1 MRSMYVKSFA
11 LLTVVGL
18 SSAMAFGQ
26 AAVDT
31 LKSRLVNQPVTV
43 KIEGLRISRGV
54 LFKSVDVRI
63 QDGVIQKRMFSTNA
77 ATDEV
82 LNPGDKVRVTKVEAA
97 SDKKSDFL
105 RLTIAAADGP
115 TVPVAFVFPK
125 GALATQDESQLEQVI
140 GTTFDLSSAGS
151 PAMQPIAPPPSP
163 PDGGTAR
170 NTAPSGWRIQAV
182 KDGNE
187 AAIAGVSRVNGR
199 QASAVMALT
208 CTGAEIRVRRNGLPD
223 AEPLKCIGDMDGGN
237 DVVKFSVGERPLEA
251 GSICVAY
258 EDDPKIAVLKLPVDL
273 GAGGLNE
280 IISSP
285 GSPMVIHIAFSDKPS
300 DEFVA
305 QFQLPQDAS
314 PIDFLHSCTK
324 SPDPGA
330 PATVDGCPV
339 LPGKGL
345 RKAELLTASG
355 KPYTVMDPDNDIG
368 MEWVIPKATKAHPIR
383 PKLTFACYYGVGLK
397 PGEAN
402 EPLEKKLIPISPKA
416 TVCTARGDVALGELD
431 ASCTGN

>member
-1 MRSMYVKSFA
+1 MYRKSFA

-31 LKSRLVNQPVTV
+31 LKSRLVNQSVTV

-63 QDGVIQKRMFSTNA
+63 LDGVIQKRMFSTNA

-82 LNPGDKVRVTKVEAA
+82 LNPGDKVRITKVEAA
-97 SDKKSDFL
+97 SDKKNDFL
-105 RLTIAAADGP
+105 RITIAAADGP

-125 GALATQDESQLEQVI
+125 GALATQDESQLEQVV
-140 GTTFDLSSAGS
+140 GTTFDLSAAGS
-151 PAMQPIAPPPSP
+151 PAMPAIAPPPPP
-163 PDGGTAR
+163 PDAGTTSNA
-170 NTAPSGWRIQAV
+170 APSGWRIQAS

-208 CTGAEIRVRRNGLPD
+208 CTGAEIRVRRIGLPD
-223 AEPLKCIGDMDGGN
+223 AEPLKCIGDMDRGN

-258 EDDPKIAVLKLPVDL
+258 EDDPKIPVLKLPVDL
-273 GAGGLNE
+273 GAGGLDE
-280 IISSP
+280 VVSSP

-314 PIDFLHSCTK
+314 PIDFLHSCNK
-324 SPDPGA
+324 AAAPDA
-330 PATVDGCPV
+330 QATTDACPV

-345 RKAELLTASG
+345 RKAEVLTALG
-355 KPYTVMDPDNDIG
+355 KPYKGPPTDNDIG
-368 MEWVIPKATKAHPIR
+368 VEWAIPKATKAHPVR
-383 PKLTFACYYGVGLK
+383 PKLTLACYYGVGLK
-397 PGEAN
+397 PGDPN
-402 EPLEKKLIPISPKA
+402 EPLEKKLIPISSKA
-416 TVCTARGDVALGELD
+416 TDCSARGDTALGDLS
-431 ASCTGN
+431 ATCTGN

>member
-1 MRSMYVKSFA
+1 
-11 LLTVVGL
+11 
-18 SSAMAFGQ
+18 MA
-26 AAVDT
+26 
-31 LKSRLVNQPVTV
+31 
-43 KIEGLRISRGV
+43 
-54 LFKSVDVRI
+54 
-63 QDGVIQKRMFSTNA
+63 
-77 ATDEV
+77 
-82 LNPGDKVRVTKVEAA
+82 
-97 SDKKSDFL
+97 
-105 RLTIAAADGP
+105 
-115 TVPVAFVFPK
+115 
-125 GALATQDESQLEQVI
+125 
-140 GTTFDLSSAGS
+140 
-151 PAMQPIAPPPSP
+151 
-163 PDGGTAR
+163 TAR

-368 MEWVIPKATKAHPIR
+368 MEWVIPKGDESPSDSAKANVR
-383 PKLTFACYYGVGLK
+383 LLLRRRFDE

-416 TVCTARGDVALGELD
+416 TVCTARGDVALGEP
-431 ASCTGN
+431 